1 MRPASKY
8 GHGLQA
14 DVGGIA
20 LVAFGLLFVVVA
32 SLRAA
37 GQRYSVEAW
46 PIMLAICLPIVI
58 ITATIAVVRR
68 RTRTLRALARDIAEI
83 YASALVNT
91 FTRRGRPHEQQR

>member
-1 MRPASKY
+1 
-8 GHGLQA
+8 
-14 DVGGIA
+14 
-20 LVAFGLLFVVVA
+20 
-32 SLRAA
+32 
-37 GQRYSVEAW
+37 
-46 PIMLAICLPIVI
+46 MLAICLPIVI